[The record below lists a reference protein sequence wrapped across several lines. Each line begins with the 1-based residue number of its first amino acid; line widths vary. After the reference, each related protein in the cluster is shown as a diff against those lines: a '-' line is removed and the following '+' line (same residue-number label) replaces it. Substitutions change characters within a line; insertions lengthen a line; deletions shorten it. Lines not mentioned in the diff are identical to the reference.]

1 MKKLFTLL
9 FVVLGFSVLANPVDR
24 NTAQLAARN
33 QYLNSAPQALRGAEI
48 TSSYDVK
55 AGTLT
60 AFYVFNFENGGW
72 VMVSA
77 DDAVTPILAYSFE
90 GDMNPSNL
98 NPEVSSFLEGY
109 KNEISF
115 IVNAQLDNSAT
126 VADWK
131 DVLQNKFPKSTN
143 DVAPLVTTN
152 WDQGC
157 YYNALCPTEPN
168 AGMGSCNHAW
178 TGCVA
183 TSMSV
188 LMKYNQWPA
197 QGFGAHAY
205 DCDGYGTQTANFGT
219 TTYDFASMPNS
230 VNVANINVA
239 TLMYHAGVSVNMQ
252 YGADGSGAYSEE
264 VPFSLIHYFN
274 YDAGCKFVSKDD
286 YSSSQWTDLLKAE
299 LDAARPM
306 LYSGRSDASGGHAWI
321 CDGYRSSDNKFH
333 MNWGWSGSSNGY
345 FAIGSLNPSGMNFNE
360 KNGAVI
366 GVKPGNNNLHLAIQ
380 NSAFTTAS
388 RGIQYVSAVDENVCW
403 ASAYDGTPNTGGSN
417 PPISDFTMTT
427 DGGLTWTTG
436 KVFNNNTYGIGNICA
451 ISGTT
456 AFTAIYNGTGNQ
468 NNTCGVYKTTNGGS
482 TWTQLP
488 GALQGSSS
496 FANNVY
502 FWNENEGMC
511 HGDVRDNYFEI
522 YYTTDGGATWTRVPQ
537 ASFTGTPL
545 AMSGEGGWT
554 SVIAA
559 AGENFIAFGTNKGRV
574 LMSNDRG
581 KTWKITNA
589 NITNPNSNGGI
600 NMLAAIDENTLI
612 AAETAGTTPQWRRTT
627 NGGTTW
633 ETFTPSG
640 TVFKSDM
647 AAVPGTTGTFVS
659 TGADVTNN
667 LAGIS
672 YSLDNGST
680 WTVLPETSDKQFL
693 ACDFSANANG
703 WIGAFNGDPLGNPIN
718 NGIYK
723 LTGSFTPAAGPQI
736 SLSLSAISMNVPK
749 GHQDTTTLVIS
760 NTGTADLTWN
770 AAINPTS
777 ATWVRTEPANGTVAA
792 GATQE
797 VLVIFDAEGLN
808 VTTYNAT
815 LVITSNAGAG
825 TNNVPLTLVVDDNV
839 GIDPAGQDIFAAYPN
854 PATNQVIINSRE
866 NIKTIRIINVNGAT
880 VADVNVNSNNFT
892 LPVGTFARGLYFMQ
906 VTTENGQYVR
916 KIQLK

>member
-1 MKKLFTLL
+1 M
-9 FVVLGFSVLANPVDR
+9 LANPVDR

>member
-33 QYLNSAPQALRGAEI
+33 QYLNSAPQALRGAGI
-48 TSSYDVK
+48 TSSYDFK
-55 AGTLT
+55 AGSMT

-90 GDMNPSNL
+90 GDLNPSNL
-98 NPEVSSFLEGY
+98 NPEISSFLEGY
-109 KNEISF
+109 KNEINF

-157 YYNALCPTEPN
+157 YYNALCPVEPA
-168 AGMGSCNHAW
+168 AGLGSCSHAW

-183 TSMSV
+183 TTMAV

-205 DCDGYGTQTANFGT
+205 DCQGYGTQTANFAA
-219 TTYDFASMPNS
+219 TTYDFAAMPNTVTS
-230 VNVANINVA
+230 ANTAVA

-252 YGADGSGAYSEE
+252 YGADGSGAYSAE
-264 VPFSLIHYFN
+264 VPFSLINYFN
-274 YDAGCKFVSKDD
+274 YDPGCKFVSKDD
-286 YSSSQWTDLLKAE
+286 YSSTQWIDLLKAE

-306 LYSGRSDASGGHAWI
+306 LYSGSSTASGGHAWI

-360 KNGAVI
+360 TNGAVI

-380 NSAFTTAS
+380 NTAFTTAS
-388 RGIQYVSAVDENVCW
+388 RGVQYVSAVDENVCW
-403 ASAYDGTPNTGGSN
+403 ISAYDGSGGGTT
-417 PPISDFTMTT
+417 ISEFSRTT
-427 DGGLTWTTG
+427 DGGLTWTPG
-436 KVFNNNTYGIGNICA
+436 KVFNNTTYGIGNISA
-451 ISGTT
+451 INGTT
-456 AFTAIYNGTGNQ
+456 AFAAIYNGSGSQ
-468 NNTCGVYKTTNGGS
+468 NNTCGIYKTTNGGS

-522 YYTTDGGATWTRVPQ
+522 YYTTNGGANWTRVPQ

-554 SVIAA
+554 SVITA
-559 AGENFIAFGTNKGRV
+559 AGDNFIAFGTNKGRV

-627 NGGTTW
+627 NGGTSW

-640 TVFKSDM
+640 TVFTNDL
-647 AAVPGTTGTFVS
+647 AAVPGTTGTYVL
-659 TGADVTNN
+659 TGADATNN

-672 YSLDNGST
+672 YTIDNGST
-680 WTVLPETSDKQFL
+680 WTVLPATSDKQFL
-693 ACDFSANANG
+693 AADFSANANG
-703 WIGAFNGDPLGNPIN
+703 WIGAFSGDVLGNTNN

-723 LTGSFTPAAGPQI
+723 LTGSFTPAAGAQI
-736 SLSLSAISMNVPK
+736 NFNLSAISMNVPK

-760 NTGTADLTWN
+760 NTGTEDLVW
-770 AAINPTS
+770 S
-777 ATWVRTEPANGTVAA
+777 ASIDPSTTTWVSTVPANGVVTP
-792 GATQE
+792 GNSQD

-808 VTTYNAT
+808 VTTYTAN

-825 TNNVPLTLVVDDNV
+825 TNTLPLTLIVDDNV
-839 GIDPAGQDIFAAYPN
+839 GIDQAGQDVFAAYPN
-854 PATNQVIINSRE
+854 PASNQVIFNSRE
-866 NIKTIRIINVNGAT
+866 NIRTIRLINISGAT
-880 VADVNVNSNNFT
+880 VADVTVNNNTFT
-892 LPVGTFARGLYFMQ
+892 LPVDNFARGLYFMQ